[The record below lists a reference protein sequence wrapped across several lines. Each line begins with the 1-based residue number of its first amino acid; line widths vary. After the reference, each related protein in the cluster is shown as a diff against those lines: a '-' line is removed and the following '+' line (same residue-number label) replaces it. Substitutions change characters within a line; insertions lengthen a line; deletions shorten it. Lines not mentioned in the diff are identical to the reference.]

1 MNIDPRFKTYF
12 ALADD
17 TDAGEALDRLIDIYI
32 NACGVSLGERTTAYY
47 ASFYW
52 IARFKDSH
60 PDLPGN
66 LDFKGMMELRSE
78 EYRQNKAEI
87 DKYDVCGPDPKEIMR
102 ISTLM
107 IDDYIDNLSRIAI
120 CCGTLFFLS
129 FLMENCQTKK

>member
-1 MNIDPRFKTYF
+1 MNIDPRFKTY
-12 ALADD
+12 LAK
-17 TDAGEALDRLIDIYI
+17 TDEIDAREALDRLIDIYI

-52 IARFKDSH
+52 IARFKDSQ
-60 PDLPGN
+60 PELPRN

-78 EYRQNKAEI
+78 KYRQTKAEI

-107 IDDYIDNLSRIAI
+107 IDDYKDDLSRIAI

-129 FLMENCQTKK
+129 FLSEKLLSN